1 MSNTP
6 LISIVTPS
14 YNQGRFIAE
23 TIESVLSQ
31 AGDFYIEYIIMDACS
46 TDNSVEVIKKYERLL
61 EKKEYPVKCRGVKLI
76 WKSEK
81 DKGQTHAVNKGF
93 TLATG
98 EILGWVNSDDTYQPG
113 AISKAL
119 EYFEKHEDVMMVYG
133 DGWYID
139 RDGAALNKFDSMPF
153 NIATLAER
161 CYIFQPAAFIR
172 TCVFKKLGGLDESLQ
187 MCMDYEYWIR
197 IGKEYRVEYIPG
209 EHLANSRVYA
219 ETKTLSRTPEAY
231 EEGIK
236 VVRKY
241 YGKVSDA
248 WFYGY
253 AHYSA
258 LNRYPRLSR
267 IGMVHVLLTKLGYV
281 SKKAQTMLSGQR

>member
-1 MSNTP
+1 MKITV
-6 LISIVTPS
+6 VTPS
-14 YNQGRFIAE
+14 FNQGRFIEE
-23 TIESVLSQ
+23 TIKSVISQ
-31 AGDFYIEYIIMDACS
+31 EGDFFLEYIIMDAVS
-46 TDNSVEVIKKYERLL
+46 TDETVEVIKKYERLL
-61 EKKEYPVKCRGVKLI
+61 EKNKFPVKCKGVKLI

-113 AISKAL
+113 AISKAF
-119 EYFEKHEDVMMVYG
+119 EYFKKNKDVMMVYG
-133 DGWYID
+133 EGYYID
-139 RDGAALNKFDSMPF
+139 KAGKALGKFDSKPF
-153 NIATLAER
+153 DFALLAER

-172 TCVFKKLGGLDESLQ
+172 TAVFKKLGGLDESLH

-197 IGKEYRVEYIPG
+197 IGKEYRVEYLPG

-241 YGKVSDA
+241 YGKVPDA
-248 WFYGY
+248 WFYGL

-258 LNRYPRLSR
+258 LRSFPRLSG
-267 IGMVHVLLTKLGYV
+267 IKPVLILLTMSGYV
-281 SKKAQTMLSGQR
+281 LKKAKTMLFGQR